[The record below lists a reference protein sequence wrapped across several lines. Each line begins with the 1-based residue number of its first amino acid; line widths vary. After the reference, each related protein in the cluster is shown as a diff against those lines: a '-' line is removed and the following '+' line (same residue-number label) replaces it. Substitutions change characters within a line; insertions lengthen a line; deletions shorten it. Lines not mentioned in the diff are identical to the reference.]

1 MLELPKSTVHKVL
14 LGLTRNPYLV
24 YAVDLDPFLFM
35 LSINFA
41 IWLFLMVRAALEK
54 CWDRIVCLDVSV
66 DVKVIRDLE
75 IRR

>member
-54 CWDRIVCLDVSV
+54 C
-66 DVKVIRDLE
+66 
-75 IRR
+75 